1 MCGITAI
8 FNIHSSAADLR
19 QQALKMSKR
28 IRHRG
33 PDWSGI
39 YQGKTASS
47 PMNASPSSI
56 LHPADNR

>member
-19 QQALKMSKR
+19 QQALKMSNV
-28 IRHRG
+28 
-33 PDWSGI
+33 SV
-39 YQGKTASS
+39 TAARTGAASIKEKPPSS